1 MSRVF
6 RVAMLHWTASIP
18 GKVTTS
24 STRVGNIRN
33 EFPVGTCCKEELSGP
48 TSQGTAQSAV
58 RQFQWEVEVGSR
70 AWNFRMRVL
79 DPVLLGGTVL
89 LGGDGMPPQAGT
101 PATITN
107 LVRVDEV
114 IGRFAAFG
122 TFERHRPRHSA
133 NVQTMCTGTQ
143 FDPLPEHCCRV
154 PLVQFARLLACKE
167 KRPRTKEDHQ
177 PCRYYDRHN
186 QYDHETTRTPSIPPT
201 VSTVASRTR
210 GKQPFF

>member
-1 MSRVF
+1 
-6 RVAMLHWTASIP
+6 
-18 GKVTTS
+18 
-24 STRVGNIRN
+24 
-33 EFPVGTCCKEELSGP
+33 
-48 TSQGTAQSAV
+48 
-58 RQFQWEVEVGSR
+58 
-70 AWNFRMRVL
+70 MRVL

-133 NVQTMCTGTQ
+133 NVQTMCTGAQ
-143 FDPLPEHCCRV
+143 LNPLPEHCCRV
-154 PLVQFARLLACKE
+154 PLVQFARLLACEE

-186 QYDHETTRTPSIPPT
+186 QYDHETTLPAFNSAYGLNSSVPHQGEAAVLLSWMLIDN
-201 VSTVASRTR
+201 
-210 GKQPFF
+210 